1 VLVGTTPLQ
10 RRAQDMRSKA
20 IPSGRFKESG
30 FSYLGDSVVL
40 WDLQQYMA
48 NPAWRDEAVR
58 KSKKR
63 LERKRNHDLGSSV
76 VGDATRKKGRRQ
88 SFQDTMERLYQQ
100 SLSSTEK

>member
-1 VLVGTTPLQ
+1 
-10 RRAQDMRSKA
+10 MRCKA
-20 IPSGRFKESG
+20 IPSGRFKETG
-30 FSYLGDSVVL
+30 FTYLGDSVVL

-63 LERKRNHDLGSSV
+63 QARKRNHDLGSNV
-76 VGDATRKKGRRQ
+76 VSEATKKRGRRQ

-100 SLSSTEK
+100 SMSSTEK